1 MSTPPPDDIQ
11 YLNLADYLWLAGAAL
26 DRAPEAVFEVA
37 DLGLAE
43 SALHAPAA
51 TFGGVEFY
59 LDLVTKARVLLV
71 HLTKNHPLPDG
82 NKRAAY
88 LAMIEFLARN
98 GRQFVAA
105 DVDAAIDMMV
115 KIAGSQIEPAEVEDW
130 IRRQLH

>member
-1 MSTPPPDDIQ
+1 MSVTPPYEVQ
-11 YLNLADYLWLAGAAL
+11 YLDLADFLVLAGAAL
-26 DRAPEAVFEVA
+26 DLAPEAVFDVA

-51 TFGGVEFY
+51 TFAGVEFY
-59 LDLVTKARVLLV
+59 PDLVTKARVLVV
-71 HLTKNHPLPDG
+71 HLAKNHALPDG

-98 GRQFVAA
+98 GRQFRAT
-105 DVDAAIDMMV
+105 DVDATVDMMV
-115 KIAGSQIEPAEVEDW
+115 KIAGSEVDPAEIEDW